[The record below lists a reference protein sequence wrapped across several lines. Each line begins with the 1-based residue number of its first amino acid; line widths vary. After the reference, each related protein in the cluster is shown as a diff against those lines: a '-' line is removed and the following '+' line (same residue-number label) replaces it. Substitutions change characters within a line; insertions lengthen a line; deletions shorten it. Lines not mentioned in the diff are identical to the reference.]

1 VTARDLVLEWLGKML
16 MLGAVVSAFVAVY
29 FIGRAHG
36 RQAQRRAN
44 VLSAVEDASAV
55 TVAIPMQRGEPS

>member
-1 VTARDLVLEWLGKML
+1 MTPREIVLEWLGKML
-16 MLGAVVSAFVAVY
+16 ILGAVISAFVAVY

-44 VLSAVEDASAV
+44 VLSAIEDASAV
-55 TVAIPMQRGEPS
+55 TVAIPMQRGEP